1 MTTDSFSALRA
12 IHQYPRAIYRK
23 DGRVI
28 IINIPKLF
36 TQVVL
41 RYKFV
46 PETINVNSV
55 NNF

>member
-28 IINIPKLF
+28 IKEPKA
-36 TQVVL
+36 
-41 RYKFV
+41 
-46 PETINVNSV
+46 S
-55 NNF
+55 